1 MLVLARGRSGSAP
14 SRVLEQVRRPGTV
27 TREELARRTGLSPAT
42 VARTVATLV
51 EECLV
56 RERPDLVPEGM
67 IGRPSAPVEV
77 NSHRHV
83 VLGVHI
89 GKRTTTVALVNLT
102 GRLVRQA
109 RSATPAS
116 GPADVVARVVQRA
129 TGLLSESPDR
139 SVLSAGVVAPW
150 GDVGLDDQDDLTR
163 RLEAATG
170 LRVATAHHVAA
181 VVAAEYLARRH
192 GGGGCTAYL
201 YARDTAGF
209 ALATDHTDRTEI
221 SRVSALAHFPT
232 RSDIVCSC
240 GATGCLEAVASNHAL
255 ARRAYGHGLV
265 DRPEIDALHAAAAD
279 GSRRV
284 HDLLCERA
292 RVLGRTAAVLS
303 DMVAPDRVV
312 LVGQAFTGY
321 PPALDEVVAA
331 FGSATVL
338 PPVDVSFTRF
348 GTGVQAAAAGTVAL
362 GPVYE
367 DPLRIV
373 GRISRLDRSLDSL
386 PC

>member
-1 MLVLARGRSGSAP
+1 MLVLERGRSGSGSA
-14 SRVLEQVRRPGTV
+14 RVLEQVRRAGTV
-27 TREELARRTGLSPAT
+27 TREELARRTGLSSAT
-42 VARTVATLV
+42 VARTVAALV

-56 RERPDLVPEGM
+56 RERPDLVPEGL
-67 IGRPSAPVEV
+67 IGRPSPPVEV
-77 NSHRHV
+77 DSQRHV

-89 GKRTTTVALVNLT
+89 GKRTTTVALVDLT

-129 TGLLSESPDR
+129 TALLSESPDR

-150 GDVGLDDQDDLTR
+150 GDVGLDQDDLTR

-170 LRVATAHHVAA
+170 LSVATAHHVAA
-181 VVAAEYLARRH
+181 VVAAEYLARRQ
-192 GGGGCTAYL
+192 GAGGCTAYL

-232 RSDIVCSC
+232 RSDIMCTC

-255 ARRAYGHGLV
+255 ARRAYGDGLV
-265 DRPEIDALHAAAAD
+265 DRPDIDALHAAAAA

-348 GTGVQAAAAGTVAL
+348 GTGVQAVAAGTVAL

-373 GRISRLDRSLDSL
+373 GRVSRLDRSLDPL

>member
-1 MLVLARGRSGSAP
+1 MLVLERGRSGSGPA
-14 SRVLEQVRRPGTV
+14 RVLEQVRRAGTV

-56 RERPDLVPEGM
+56 RERPDQVPEGLV
-67 IGRPSAPVEV
+67 GRPSAPVEV
-77 NSHRHV
+77 NPERHV

-89 GKRTTTVALVNLT
+89 GKRTTTVALVDLT

-109 RSATPAS
+109 RSGTPAS
-116 GPADVVARVVQRA
+116 GPDDVVALVVQRA
-129 TGLLSESPDR
+129 TALLSESPDR
-139 SVLSAGVVAPW
+139 SVLSAGLVAPW
-150 GDVGLDDQDDLTR
+150 GDIGLDGGDLTR
-163 RLEAATG
+163 RLEAATD

-181 VVAAEYLARRH
+181 VIAAEYLARRH
-192 GGGGCTAYL
+192 KAGGCTAYL

-221 SRVSALAHFPT
+221 SRVAALAHFPT
-232 RSDIVCSC
+232 RSDVVCSC

-255 ARRAYGHGLV
+255 ARRAYDDGLV
-265 DRPEIDALHAAAAD
+265 DRPEIDALHAAAAT
-279 GSRRV
+279 GGRLV
-284 HDLLCERA
+284 HELLCERA

-321 PPALDEVVAA
+321 PPSLDEVVAA
-331 FGSATVL
+331 FESATVL
-338 PPVDVSFTRF
+338 PPIDVSFTRF

-373 GRISRLDRSLDSL
+373 GRITRLDRSLHSL

>member
-1 MLVLARGRSGSAP
+1 MLVLERGRSGSGPA
-14 SRVLEQVRRPGTV
+14 RVLEQVRRAGTA

-42 VARTVATLV
+42 VARTVATLA

-56 RERPDLVPEGM
+56 RERPDLVRDGV
-67 IGRPSAPVEV
+67 IGRPSVPVEV
-77 NSHRHV
+77 RADRHV
-83 VLGVHI
+83 VLGVHL
-89 GKRTTTVALVNLT
+89 GKRTTTVALVDLT
-102 GRLVRQA
+102 GRVVSQA

-116 GPADVVARVVQRA
+116 GPAAVVARVVQRA
-129 TGLLSESPDR
+129 TTLLSDSPHR
-139 SVLSAGVVAPW
+139 SVLSAGLVAPW
-150 GDVGLDDQDDLTR
+150 GDIDLDQDDLTG
-163 RLEAATG
+163 RLETATG
-170 LRVATAHHVAA
+170 LQVATAHHVAA
-181 VVAAEYLARRH
+181 VVAAEYLARRQ
-192 GGGGCTAYL
+192 GAGGCTAYL

-209 ALATDHTDRTEI
+209 ALATDHTDRTEV

-232 RSDIVCSC
+232 RSDVVCPC
-240 GATGCLEAVASNHAL
+240 GRTGCLEAVASNHAL
-255 ARRAYGHGLV
+255 ARRAYDEGLV
-265 DRPEIDALHAAAAD
+265 DRPEIDALHAAAAG
-279 GSRRV
+279 GSSRV
-284 HDLLCERA
+284 HELLCERA

-338 PPVDVSFTRF
+338 PPIEVSFTRF

-362 GPVYE
+362 GPVFE
-367 DPLRIV
+367 DPLRSV
-373 GRISRLDRSLDSL
+373 GRISRLDRSLESL